1 MRVPL
6 GRRVLDKL
14 VYLFPPHDVS
24 LRIGAFLL
32 FAIVVLALFAPVIA
46 PYGPD
51 VIHSN
56 APLLGPSSRYLLGTD
71 ELGRDVLSRVIYGT
85 QSSLEIGFAAATVSA
100 VVGVP
105 LGLLSGYREGAVST
119 MVMRVTDVLLGFP
132 GLVIVMVV
140 SLVFH
145 EDLVGVVVAIGLL
158 LSPSF
163 VRVARSLMIAER
175 GKLYVDAA
183 RALGANTRY
192 LLFRVVFPNAVG
204 PLLVQYTL
212 AVTNSILLIA
222 GLSFLGLGVQ
232 PPTPS
237 WGLMIQEGSEYLV
250 QNYMI
255 SVAPGIALVILV
267 FALNSVAD
275 GISRRQVVGGQSARL
290 ATSGLELWAPDTSGV
305 PHAAV
310 RAGSPLE

>member
-1 MRVPL
+1 MAAHVLGLRRRTIMWKVLARNSLIPLVTVIGLQIGYTLGGVILVEEVFNLPGLGTLLWNSVTERDYFVIQGVMLLAVAIFAVVNFLVDVSYGLLDPKSGRTGIVVRVPL

-14 VYLFPPHDVS
+14 TYLFPPHDVS
-24 LRIGAFLL
+24 LRMGAFLL
-32 FAIVVLALFAPVIA
+32 FVIVVVALFAPVIA

-145 EDLVGVVVAIGLL
+145 EDLGGRGRRDWPIIVTQFC
-158 LSPSF
+158 PS
-163 VRVARSLMIAER
+163 
-175 GKLYVDAA
+175 
-183 RALGANTRY
+183 
-192 LLFRVVFPNAVG
+192 G
-204 PLLVQYTL
+204 P
-212 AVTNSILLIA
+212 
-222 GLSFLGLGVQ
+222 
-232 PPTPS
+232 
-237 WGLMIQEGSEYLV
+237 
-250 QNYMI
+250 
-255 SVAPGIALVILV
+255 
-267 FALNSVAD
+267 
-275 GISRRQVVGGQSARL
+275 
-290 ATSGLELWAPDTSGV
+290 
-305 PHAAV
+305 
-310 RAGSPLE
+310 